1 MADKY
6 KDIEWE
12 HLYPYMYGELHAELD
27 LFASAVKRMIEHTT
41 RTQGQ
46 ADGETMRV
54 YDTSKRLLNLLTTHD
69 HYREERLKNV
79 QCSDLY

>member
-6 KDIEWE
+6 KDVEWE

-27 LFASAVKRMIEHTT
+27 IFASAVKRMIE
-41 RTQGQ
+41 RKAYGQ
-46 ADGETMRV
+46 TDDETIRV
-54 YDTSKRLLNLLTTHD
+54 YDTSKRLLDLLNTHD